1 MTGAAVHI
9 QGGGP
14 VELARWHLV
23 AEGLVRPGH
32 WVSRQER
39 SVAVSIDEV
48 VVSIQKVR

>member
-1 MTGAAVHI
+1 MATLPA
-9 QGGGP
+9 GGGS
-14 VELARWHLV
+14 VELARRHLI
-23 AEGLVRPGH
+23 AEGVVRPGR